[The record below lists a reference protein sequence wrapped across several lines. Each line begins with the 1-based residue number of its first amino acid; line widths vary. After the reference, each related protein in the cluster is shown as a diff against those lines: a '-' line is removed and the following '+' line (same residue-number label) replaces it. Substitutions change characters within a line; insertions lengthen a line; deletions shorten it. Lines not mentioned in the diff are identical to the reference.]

1 MAESKIKSTFMFGF
15 IDENPIFK
23 MVLGICSAL
32 AVTNSLQNT
41 FAMCTAVIFV
51 SAFSSFFVSLIREW
65 IPKKIRMA
73 VYVIIIATFVMIADI
88 ILKTWFPV
96 ISRALGPYVGLI
108 ITNCIIMGRT
118 EAFASNNTPFISII
132 DAIGVSCGYGFILLF
147 IAFFRELAGFGKIL
161 GYTIIPDA
169 FPKMMIFSLAPGAF
183 FTLGIIVWAA
193 RYYKYFYKKTITN

>member
-1 MAESKIKSTFMFGF
+1 
-15 IDENPIFK
+15 
-23 MVLGICSAL
+23 
-32 AVTNSLQNT
+32 
-41 FAMCTAVIFV
+41 
-51 SAFSSFFVSLIREW
+51 
-65 IPKKIRMA
+65 
-73 VYVIIIATFVMIADI
+73 
-88 ILKTWFPV
+88 
-96 ISRALGPYVGLI
+96 
-108 ITNCIIMGRT
+108 MGRT